1 MVALSMFDPLPVIRD
16 ATFSPCG
23 RYRYTLRRQWDESKP
38 SALFVMLNPST
49 ATALLDDPTIR
60 RCIGFAK
67 AWGYGGLLVGN
78 IFAMRSTN
86 PHVLYKADD
95 PIGVDN
101 DVALVNLHHEAVLTV
116 AAWGVHGKLN
126 GRGDRV
132 LQLLVGH
139 AYPGRLGGPVYCLGT
154 TKEGYPRHPLYI
166 AGDTDPVLLERRADG
181 LHNIG

>member
-78 IFAMRSTN
+78 IFAMRSTD
-86 PHVLYKADD
+86 PDVLYDADD
-95 PIGVDN
+95 PVGPDN
-101 DVALVNLHHEAVLTV
+101 DAALAGLHSEAALTV
-116 AAWGVHGKLN
+116 AAWGVHGKYL
-126 GRGDRV
+126 GRGNAV
-132 LQLLVGH
+132 LR
-139 AYPGRLGGPVYCLGT
+139 RLGGAVRCLGQ
-154 TKEGYPRHPLYI
+154 TKDGHPRHPLYI
-166 AGDTDPVLLERRADG
+166 AGDCMPVEYGDARG
-181 LHNIG
+181 